1 MAEEKSIAKSYSH
14 ALDQLTDCSAVT
26 EKEKDFILYYLDSY
40 NATQAY
46 LKAFNTENKKE
57 IGRASCRERV

>member
-26 EKEKDFILYYLDSY
+26 EKEKDFIKQVKNIRDFSHEM
-40 NATQAY
+40 N
-46 LKAFNTENKKE
+46 
-57 IGRASCRERV
+57 

>member
-26 EKEKDFILYYLDSY
+26 EKEKDFILYYLDIY
-40 NATQAY
+40 NATKGY
-46 LKAFNTENKKE
+46 LKALITEKKKV
-57 IGRASCRERV
+57 ASAKAVAF

>member
-46 LKAFNTENKKE
+46 LKALIQKIRK
-57 IGRASCRERV
+57 VLLQKQ